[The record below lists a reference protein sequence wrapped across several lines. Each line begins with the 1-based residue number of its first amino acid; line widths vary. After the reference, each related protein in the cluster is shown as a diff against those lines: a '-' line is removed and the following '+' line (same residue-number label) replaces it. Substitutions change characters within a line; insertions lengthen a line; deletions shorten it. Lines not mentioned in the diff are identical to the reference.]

1 MMFTSKL
8 PSLFKGD
15 TVCLQTGVCRMLFQ
29 TGSGRGDASMPR
41 AGWFKKTIAG
51 LSLGAALLMTPL
63 AAEAGE
69 TRSADATSQAM
80 VDNLAAL
87 QFDKLGY
94 PQIQFDSINSISA
107 GPDRPHRLLVLPIR
121 FSDKAFDRFEGE
133 AEQDL
138 LNQAYFQNL
147 LFAGG
152 VTSPEA
158 GTLSHYYRH
167 QSRGMYN
174 ITGDVFAT
182 VELEKPQGYY
192 GAPSQNSDGSWR
204 SDQRSQEL
212 VRDALSAAVAAQPDF
227 AWADYDI
234 WDPTDYDGDGNR
246 DEPDGYLDHLVMV
259 VSGGAQSSCH
269 GLYKLDEKL
278 TPNSSPDAVSSLTED
293 EQACANRMW
302 PHRSIVA
309 KNLGKG
315 PVVDGTLSA
324 RSGIDI
330 GNGLWVVDY
339 NLQSEY
345 TDIST
350 FIHEFGHSL
359 GLPDIYARLTSNSTG
374 SWEVMSSTVGG
385 IPQEMSTWSRT
396 VLGWMKPCIVKPL
409 GYGGDANGS
418 LNLKTMNDWSGDRD
432 NPVSSEACDS
442 AMVILPPKRR
452 SITLGPLIEGN
463 GNQAVYSGQG
473 NEMLRHLSREFD
485 LSDIPAGAPAILSF
499 DTWFE
504 IESEWDYLYIE
515 AAAEDGVFKRI
526 LPIDKSA
533 IDDTNSIMPAAKGHE
548 GPGSVPGFTGLSG
561 DRDGDGK
568 SELAPGC
575 DPSATRTMAEDQV
588 GSDAAD
594 PCDVALWINAEFD
607 LSDYAGGVVEIR
619 FTYFTDVAA
628 VENGALIDNVRID
641 SIGFKDDFEAA
652 DLSGWQAEGFTLS
665 GGYHELAVPHYYLL
679 EYRDPYA
686 EFDAVK
692 NYDAGLG
699 GTGFVFAPDGEGGFE
714 AINTN
719 YRSGVLV
726 WYYNGEYLWS
736 QNEPAEFGAGNGF
749 LLVVDSTPQEFELPQ
764 VPSRYYRQEDGW
776 SWYEFGDDAQAWLR
790 DSYIEVMCFQL
801 QPGFYSADVS
811 QAARDSCQNGGA
823 RAKPRMEGLRWKN
836 RSLMY
841 GYTIVNTM
849 LPGSDRLAFK
859 GAGTLF
865 DLRIRNGEPQFRLY
879 DRILRN
885 WHAADAPFAI
895 EPFEDGFEVYKAVD
909 GEMRRVSTTPFAP
922 VHSFTDA
929 TPNRYLNPRLPFGGA
944 NIPDEGFAFSLS
956 QPDAE
961 APAGTSVQVDFTF
974 SVD

>member
-1 MMFTSKL
+1 MIFTDKL
-8 PSLFKGD
+8 PSLFAGMA
-15 TVCLQTGVCRMLFQ
+15 TCSQAGTHSLSSQTGCARPAVRK
-29 TGSGRGDASMPR
+29 GRAD
-41 AGWFKKTIAG
+41 WIKKTLAQ
-51 LSLGAALLMTPL
+51 LAFGAALVMTPL
-63 AAEAGE
+63 VSEAGE
-69 TRSADATSQAM
+69 TVSADPTSQAM

-107 GPDRPHRLLVLPIR
+107 RPDQPHRLLVLPIR
-121 FSDKAFDRFEGE
+121 FSDKAFDRFEGD
-133 AEQDL
+133 ADQDL
-138 LNQAYFQNL
+138 KYQAYFQNL

-152 VTSPEA
+152 VMSPEA

-167 QSRGMYN
+167 QSRGQYN

-182 VELEKPQGYY
+182 VELDRPQSYY

-212 VRDALSAAVAAQPDF
+212 VQDALSAAVAAQPHF
-227 AWADYDI
+227 PWADYDI

-278 TPNSSPDAVSSLTED
+278 TPNAAPDAVSQLSED
-293 EQACANRMW
+293 EQACAHRMW

-315 PVVDGTLSA
+315 PVVDGTLNP

-330 GNGLWVVDY
+330 GNGLWLVDY

-396 VLGWMKPCIVKPL
+396 VLGWMEPCIVKPL
-409 GYGGDANGS
+409 GFGGDAAGS

-432 NPVSSEACDS
+432 NPAVSEACDS
-442 AMVILPPKRR
+442 VMVILPPKRR
-452 SITLGPLIEGN
+452 TITLGPLIQNN

-473 NEMLRHLSREFD
+473 NEMLRHLSRTFD
-485 LSDIPAGAPAILSF
+485 LRDVPAGAPAILRF

-515 AAAEDGVFKRI
+515 AAGENGVFERI
-526 LPIDKSA
+526 LPVDKSS
-533 IDDTNSIMPAAKGHE
+533 IDDANSIMPAAKGHE

-568 SELAPGC
+568 SESAPDC
-575 DPSATRTMAEDQV
+575 DPSAERTMAEDQV
-588 GSDAAD
+588 GSGATD
-594 PCDVALWINAEFD
+594 PCAVALWINAAFD
-607 LSDYAGGVVEIR
+607 LSDYIGERVQVR

-628 VENGALIDNVRID
+628 VENGALIDNVSLD
-641 SIGFKDDFEAA
+641 AIGFADDFEAS
-652 DLSGWQAEGFTLS
+652 DLSGWQTEGFTLS
-665 GGYHELAVPHYYLL
+665 SGSHELAVPHYYLL

-686 EFDAVK
+686 VFDTVK
-692 NYDAGLG
+692 NYDSGLG

-714 AINTN
+714 AYNTN
-719 YRSGVLV
+719 YRPGVLV

-749 LLVVDSTPQEFELPQ
+749 LLVVDSTPQEFQLPQ
-764 VPSRYYRQEDGW
+764 VPADYYRQEDGW
-776 SWYEFGDDAQAWLR
+776 SWYEFGEDAQSWLR
-790 DSYIEVMCFQL
+790 DSYIDVMCFQR
-801 QPGFYSADVS
+801 QPEFYSADVT
-811 QAARDSCQNGGA
+811 QAARDSCDDGSN
-823 RAKPRMEGLRWKN
+823 RAKPIMEGLRWKN

-841 GYTIVNTM
+841 GFTIVNTM

-859 GAGTLF
+859 GAGSLF

-909 GEMRRVSTTPFAP
+909 GEMRRVSKTFFAP
-922 VHSFTDA
+922 VQSFTDMR
-929 TPNRYLNPRLPFGGA
+929 PNRYLNPRLPFGGA
-944 NIPDEGFAFSLS
+944 NIPHEGFGFSLS
-956 QPDAE
+956 QPGAE

-974 SVD
+974 SAD